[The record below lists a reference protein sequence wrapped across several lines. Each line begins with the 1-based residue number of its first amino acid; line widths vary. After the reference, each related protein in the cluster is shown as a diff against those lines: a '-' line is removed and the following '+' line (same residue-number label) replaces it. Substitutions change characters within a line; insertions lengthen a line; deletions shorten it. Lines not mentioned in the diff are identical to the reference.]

1 MATIAQTRPTLT
13 ESYHDVASRLI
24 GAALTDDGGWRKMM
38 YWCDR
43 IGSRMTGAPGLQRAI
58 EWSAAE
64 MRREGL
70 KNVVTPPVKVPNWV
84 RGHESATMLEPV
96 ETVLPMLGLGF
107 SVATPAE
114 GITAEVVC
122 VESFEALEKLG
133 AEKVRG
139 KIVVFNQPW
148 MGYGRS
154 VQYRMSGASR
164 AAKLG
169 ALAVLV
175 RSVTP
180 VSIRSP
186 HTGTM
191 RYTEDAPK
199 IPAASI
205 TVEDAERIQRLTD
218 NGVKVTVRLRM
229 EARTLP
235 DADAANVVGEI
246 VGREKPQ
253 EIVVLGGHID
263 SWDVGTGAQDDG
275 SGCVACWQAV
285 VLAQQLG
292 LRPRRTLRVALW
304 SDEEKLGRGGE
315 AYREWAGASVKNHV
329 AAIEM
334 DGGAERPVGF
344 GLSVNGASE
353 EVMVRAMRRM
363 QEIGA
368 LLKGINA
375 GEMTRGGGGADI
387 GPIMRDGV
395 PGIAHRTVG
404 QRYFEWHHTEADTL
418 DKIDPREFKLSV
430 AALAVLGYVLADM
443 PEKLTD

>member
-1 MATIAQTRPTLT
+1 
-13 ESYHDVASRLI
+13 
-24 GAALTDDGGWRKMM
+24 
-38 YWCDR
+38 
-43 IGSRMTGAPGLQRAI
+43 
-58 EWSAAE
+58 
-64 MRREGL
+64 
-70 KNVVTPPVKVPNWV
+70 
-84 RGHESATMLEPV
+84 
-96 ETVLPMLGLGF
+96 MLGLGF

-304 SDEEKLGRGGE
+304 ADEEKLGRGGE

>member
-1 MATIAQTRPTLT
+1 LT
-13 ESYHDVASRLI
+13 ERYHETAARLI
-24 GAALTDDGGWRKMM
+24 GAALTDEGGWRKMM
-38 YWCDR
+38 MWCDR
-43 IGSRMTGAPGLQRAI
+43 IGARMTGSPALQRAI

-70 KNVVTPPVKVPNWV
+70 KNVLTPPVKVPNWV
-84 RGHESATMLEPV
+84 RGRESATMLEPV
-96 ETVLPMLGLGF
+96 ETPLPMLGLGF
-107 SVATPAE
+107 SVATPPE

-122 VESFEALEKLG
+122 VTSFEELEKLG

-139 KIVVFNQPW
+139 KIVVYNQPW
-148 MGYGRS
+148 LGYGRS
-154 VQYRMSGASR
+154 VQYRVGGASR
-164 AAKLG
+164 AARLG

-180 VSIRSP
+180 VSLRSP

-191 RYTEDAPK
+191 GYAADAPR
-199 IPAASI
+199 IPAAAI
-205 TVEDAERIQRLTD
+205 TVEDALRIQRLTES
-218 NGVKVTVRLRM
+218 GVAVKVRLKM
-229 EARTLP
+229 EAQTLA
-235 DADAANVVGEI
+235 DADSANVIGEI
-246 VGREKPQ
+246 VGREKPE
-253 EIVVLGGHID
+253 EIVVMGGHID

-285 VLAQQLG
+285 VLAQKLG
-292 LRPRRTLRVALW
+292 LRPRRTLRVCLW
-304 SDEEKLGRGGE
+304 SDEEKLGRGGQ
-315 AYREWAGASVKNHV
+315 AYREWAGPTVKNHV

-344 GLSVNGASE
+344 GLSIAGANE
-353 EVMVRAMRRM
+353 ETTVRAMRRM

-375 GEMTRGGGGADI
+375 GDMVRGGGGADI

-395 PGIAHRTVG
+395 PGIGHRTVA

-418 DKIDPREFKLSV
+418 DKIDPQEFRLNV

-443 PEKLTD
+443 EEKLTD